1 MLETARQ
8 RRGWSRLLGRRTRCR
23 VTLRLGNSTTSCD
36 APSLCPCAAFAG
48 AFFQT
53 IGASN
58 VGIGNAGPLLAAEFN
73 NTVVRWSSHAWSQNA
88 SRGCSGERWAHF
100 NPSLLPPPAGR
111 APVVIPRPL
120 RHPLQKILWGIG
132 LLAAANASTVT
143 STYAGQ
149 VVMDGFMGWKVSEGA
164 LACAGLP

>member
-1 MLETARQ
+1 MPGA
-8 RRGWSRLLGRRTRCR
+8 RTRAGVAPVSAGR
-23 VTLRLGNSTTSCD
+23 TSTP
-36 APSLCPCAAFAG
+36 PS
-48 AFFQT
+48 
-53 IGASN
+53 
-58 VGIGNAGPLLAAEFN
+58 
-73 NTVVRWSSHAWSQNA
+73 SS
-88 SRGCSGERWAHF
+88 
-100 NPSLLPPPAGR
+100 PPAGR